1 MKKLVS
7 LLVVLS
13 LIVMITPVSA
23 DAGTDI
29 YNWLTGSL
37 FQALYD
43 QFLTPVLAIILHGV
57 NILYTSFATVIN
69 LLINMANLA
78 MNIYSM
84 IANLFNLYFTYFPT
98 AWSDPL
104 VAGIISEVLVAAYW
118 FFKRH
123 IPTVSGD

>member
-7 LLVVLS
+7 LLAVLS

-23 DAGTDI
+23 DPGTDI

-43 QFLTPVLAIILHGV
+43 QFLTPLLAIILHGV
-57 NILYTSFATVIN
+57 NILYSSFATAIN

-78 MNIYSM
+78 MNIYNM